1 MIDRWDAVAAL
12 ADGSRR
18 ALYGYVQRA
27 THAVSREE
35 AAEAAGISRG
45 LAAFHLDKLVEA
57 GLLRT
62 RYEAPA
68 DLPRGR
74 GRTPKV
80 YEPTARE
87 IAVSLPERDYGV
99 VAQILADAIAEDPT
113 RADAA
118 ALRHAR
124 HHGQRRGAELR
135 AAGVPLMDALRGA
148 GYEPR
153 RGHGQIALA
162 NCPFHA
168 LASRQTTLVCG
179 INLELLAGLLDGMQ
193 ATGCTAQL
201 APAPGQ
207 CCVRVVTLA

>member
-1 MIDRWDAVAAL
+1 MVDQWDAVATL

-18 ALYGYVQRA
+18 ALYEYVQRA
-27 THAVSREE
+27 NHPVSREE
-35 AAEAAGISRG
+35 AAEAVGMSRG

-57 GLLRT
+57 GLLRA

-80 YEPTARE
+80 YEPMARE
-87 IAVSLPERDYGV
+87 LAVSLPAREYGV

-118 ALRHAR
+118 AHRQAR
-124 HHGQRRGAELR
+124 HYGHQRGTELR
-135 AAGVPLMDALRGA
+135 AAGVPLLDALRDA

-153 RGHGQIALA
+153 RRHDGIELA

-168 LASRQTTLVCG
+168 LAERQTTLVCG
-179 INLELLAGLLDGMQ
+179 INLELLAGLLNGMQ

-201 APAPGQ
+201 APTPGQ
-207 CCVRVVTLA
+207 CCVRVATPT

>member
-1 MIDRWDAVAAL
+1 MTDRWDAVATL

-18 ALYGYVQRA
+18 ALFEYVQRA

-35 AAEAAGISRG
+35 AAEAVGISRG

-57 GLLRT
+57 GLLGA

-80 YEPTARE
+80 YEPMARE
-87 IAVSLPERDYGV
+87 LAVSLPAREYGV

-118 ALRHAR
+118 AHRQAR
-124 HHGQRRGAELR
+124 HYGQQRGTELR
-135 AAGVPLMDALRGA
+135 AAGMPLLDALRNA

-153 RGHGQIALA
+153 RGHDGIDLA

-168 LASRQTTLVCG
+168 LAERQT
-179 INLELLAGLLDGMQ
+179 
-193 ATGCTAQL
+193 
-201 APAPGQ
+201 
-207 CCVRVVTLA
+207 